1 MGGEMGGAGNLLPSG
16 GHRAALPL
24 VCFQDF
30 GSWGQSCRKVSTMLE
45 SCCNYAV
52 FGGEKV
58 GVFINSRSE

>member
-1 MGGEMGGAGNLLPSG
+1 MGGEMGGAGICSPLEDTAPLL
-16 GHRAALPL
+16 L

-30 GSWGQSCRKVSTMLE
+30 GSWGQSCRKVSTVFE
-45 SCCNYAV
+45 SCCKYAV